1 MTGREKTV
9 EVKGNV
15 GIGAGY
21 RRERKP
27 LGSERMTVVLMAQPV
42 LRNLVENYEA
52 LSACRPGRPGHPAA
66 SAENAETAETRRRME
81 DVAYTLC
88 VSTGTRDIQSALAVA
103 RRQLHLASPR

>member
-1 MTGREKTV
+1 M
-9 EVKGNV
+9 
-15 GIGAGY
+15 
-21 RRERKP
+21 
-27 LGSERMTVVLMAQPV
+27 LMAQPV

-66 SAENAETAETRRRME
+66 SAETAETRRRME

-103 RRQLHLASPR
+103 RRQLHPASPR